1 MGRTL
6 PVIIPQAMVDLLP
19 PILDALVAN
28 VDAATLRAELRRR
41 LGDRD
46 PSMTSEMPALDATP
60 HLGAPS
66 AKAQAVLKRLV
77 MEDILDEAILHARP
91 QDREFPLRILFG
103 QLGESLDDDGGFALA
118 SALSFYFR
126 VPMEEETKVRV
137 GIETSRL
144 YYLFCEQMDLGR
156 EIVRQASPLLSA
168 LMSTQL
174 EKTRFESVD
183 HLQTF
188 DSQVHERDTASI
200 RTSPV
205 VRWPRTFL
213 VRIKANGMVRSPA
226 LVRT

>member
-1 MGRTL
+1 M
-6 PVIIPQAMVDLLP
+6 ADLLP

-60 HLGAPS
+60 HLGSPS
-66 AKAQAVLKRLV
+66 AKAQEVLKRLV

-118 SALSFYFR
+118 TALSFYFR
-126 VPMEEETKVRV
+126 VPMEEETKIRV
-137 GIETSRL
+137 GLEASRL
-144 YYLFCEQMDLGR
+144 YYLFCEKMDLGR

-168 LMSTQL
+168 LMSTQV
-174 EKTRFESVD
+174 EKVRFESVD

-188 DSQVHERDTASI
+188 DSQMHERDAGSI
-200 RTSPV
+200 PTSPV

-213 VRIKANGMVRSPA
+213 VRVKANGMVRSLA

>member
-1 MGRTL
+1 
-6 PVIIPQAMVDLLP
+6 MVDLLP

-188 DSQVHERDTASI
+188 DSQVHERDRASV

-213 VRIKANGMVRSPA
+213 VRVKANGMVRSPA